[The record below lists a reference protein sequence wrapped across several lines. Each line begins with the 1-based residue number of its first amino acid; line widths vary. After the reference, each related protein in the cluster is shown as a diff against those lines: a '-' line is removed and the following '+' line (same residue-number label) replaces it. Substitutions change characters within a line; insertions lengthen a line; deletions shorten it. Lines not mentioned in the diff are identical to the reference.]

1 MNMAQVALAV
11 RIASAV
17 DLVCTVI
24 YLVNSVVRWW
34 TDLSEEV
41 RSVTNV
47 FQVPRAAHS

>member
-17 DLVCTVI
+17 DLVCTVM

-34 TDLSEEV
+34 SDLSEEV
-41 RSVTNV
+41 RNER
-47 FQVPRAAHS
+47 VPSSKSRAQ